1 MKLSDKENSFET
13 LEDSNV
19 SGSHEPF
26 ESREDPGCFVDA
38 ALETSRLLGPLETRD
53 PLESLPPEESLESLD
68 PRAESNEPMGSLG
81 PPESVGHQ
89 QSFEPVEPM
98 QPMDAG
104 DDVDVM
110 SSLSEEESNI
120 LMASLEL
127 KNRAFI
133 VAFKSQQETVTVP
146 TPGRGDA
153 KRLVFTVIPS
163 KLCYVSIDFLFDH
176 TRFLQQTSSLK

>member
-68 PRAESNEPMGSLG
+68 PRAESNEPIGSLG

-89 QSFEPVEPM
+89 QSF
-98 QPMDAG
+98 
-104 DDVDVM
+104 
-110 SSLSEEESNI
+110 
-120 LMASLEL
+120 
-127 KNRAFI
+127 
-133 VAFKSQQETVTVP
+133 
-146 TPGRGDA
+146 
-153 KRLVFTVIPS
+153 
-163 KLCYVSIDFLFDH
+163 
-176 TRFLQQTSSLK
+176 